1 MIKPK
6 VSVVIVTRNRVGPLD
21 RNLTALKGSIYPITQ
36 TVVVD
41 NGSTDRTTEYVRER
55 FKNIQIVRK
64 ETNTGA
70 AKGRNIGAKEVKTE
84 LIFFLDDDAY
94 IDKAVI
100 NECVLTLLKDKNI
113 AVVQTMVLSS
123 FDKKKILGI
132 AHDINT
138 TTSLITAYGINERD
152 NGQYSKEMDIP
163 MVGTGWLIRRS
174 VFEKVGGFD
183 EKFFIPY
190 EDSDIS
196 LRVRNLGYRIVFS
209 PKAKIW
215 HDDLKPTEINPRVR
229 SIGIASPER
238 AFFVGRNKIYFMKKH
253 AQGLG
258 KIFFFSILLP
268 MFICYHTLVI
278 VSSLRFDILLT
289 YYKGLFSGI
298 RLQND

>member
-6 VSVVIVTRNRVGPLD
+6 VSVVIVTRNRVGPLE
-21 RNLTALKGSIYPITQ
+21 RNLTALKGSEYPITQ
-36 TVVVD
+36 TIVVD
-41 NGSTDRTTEYVRER
+41 NGSTDGSEEYVRR
-55 FKNIQIVRK
+55 HFKNIQLVHE

-70 AKGRNIGAKEVKTE
+70 AKGRNIGAKYATTDF
-84 LIFFLDDDAY
+84 IFFLDDDAY
-94 IDKAVI
+94 IDKSVI
-100 NECVLTLLKDKNI
+100 KECILTVLKDKNI

-138 TTSLITAYGINERD
+138 TTSLITAYGINERN
-152 NGQYSKEMDIP
+152 NGQYSEEIDIP

-174 VFEKVGGFD
+174 VFEKIGGFD

-190 EDSDIS
+190 EDSDLS
-196 LRVRNLGYRIVFS
+196 LRVHNQGFRIVFC

-215 HDDLKPTEINPRVR
+215 HDDLKPTEINPRIR

-238 AFFVGRNKIYFMKKH
+238 AFFVGRNKVYFMKKH
-253 AQGLG
+253 SRGWGRAL
-258 KIFFFSILLP
+258 FFSILLP
-268 MFICYHTLVI
+268 MFICYHTLII

-289 YYKGLFSGI
+289 YYKGLISGFK
-298 RLQND
+298 L